1 MMAKIPENDYLNEN
15 KRKTLKRI
23 QVINATVIANKR
35 FLTPI
40 TLEVRPNKGIY
51 TIDVAQAHRNIF
63 SAMKM
68 NDPTLKIITP
78 QNKIIDTLL

>member
-1 MMAKIPENDYLNEN
+1 MAKIPENDYLNEI

-23 QVINATVIANKR
+23 QVTTATVIANKR

-40 TLEVRPNKGIY
+40 TLQVIPNKGIY
-51 TIDVAQAHRNIF
+51 NIDVSQAHRNIF